1 MTSEYLLKS
10 GRAPTRHG
18 QIFYRTAGE
27 GTTLLLLHATP
38 RSSRSYYQLIPFLTQ
53 YHRVI
58 ALDTL
63 GFGESDPLPPRAGI
77 GMLAESVADLLNT
90 LGVAPAAV
98 FGLHTGNK
106 IGTALA
112 LSYPEMVSCFILC
125 GMTHSII
132 LDRTAREAAIK
143 ELVATPFVRSDI
155 TENEKLDR
163 RQGAAS
169 LDRIYKANYDFDLK
183 AMLDGLEPP
192 TLVLELVTPGESHFG
207 QQANK
212 LAELISDST
221 LSTFKGSDRDAL
233 EKNADALAQ
242 IIREFTASHQGS
254 SKPSKL

>member
-1 MTSEYLLKS
+1 M
-10 GRAPTRHG
+10 
-18 QIFYRTAGE
+18 
-27 GTTLLLLHATP
+27 
-38 RSSRSYYQLIPFLTQ
+38 
-53 YHRVI
+53 I

-63 GFGESDPLPPRAGI
+63 GFGESDPLPPRASI
-77 GMLAESVADLLNT
+77 STLAESVADLLNT
-90 LGVAPAAV
+90 LDVGPAAV

-132 LDRTAREAAIK
+132 LDRNAREAAIK
-143 ELVATPFVRSDI
+143 ELVASPFVRTDI

-163 RQGAAS
+163 RQGDAS
-169 LDRIYKANYDFDLK
+169 LDRIYEANYDFDLK
-183 AMLDGLEPP
+183 AMLDKLARP

-221 LSTFKGSDRDAL
+221 SCAFKGSDRDAL
-233 EKNADALAQ
+233 ENNADALAK
-242 IIREFTASHQGS
+242 IILEFTTSHQGS